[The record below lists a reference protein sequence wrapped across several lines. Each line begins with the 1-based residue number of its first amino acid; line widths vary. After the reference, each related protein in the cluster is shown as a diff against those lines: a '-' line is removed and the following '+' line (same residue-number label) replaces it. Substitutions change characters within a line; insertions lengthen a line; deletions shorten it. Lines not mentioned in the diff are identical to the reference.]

1 MPYRHSF
8 WILLVLLFLLSAC
21 SCSFLKKT
29 ATVTNDVA
37 SPSDKAMSPPVLIPR
52 PKFVTFENKAKSFL
66 LTADTVVVVSD
77 KPAQNELFAATLLR
91 REAASRFHLSMP
103 LITQSDLPKSN
114 AKNLILLA
122 VGPMPD
128 SLRKLYPAILSAT
141 LAAPQ
146 KPEGYF
152 LRVAPG
158 LVVVNGYDARG
169 VFWGAQTLLQLFGP
183 GGPDAAAAPAVSIR
197 DWPSLSLRAVHL
209 FHGHNAL
216 PFHEKL
222 IERILS
228 RYKLNAVFIEAEQVR
243 WDHDP
248 SVAPEWAGSRAQLKE
263 EIDFARQRGVTV
275 YPLVQSYGHLAWM
288 LDNSRNRELAED
300 PATPYALNYSNP
312 KAVTYMDGFN
322 AEADALFNASGFHV
336 GLDEV
341 ALRGRFPFRSRP
353 KSSTQ
358 MYVQAATHWD
368 NFFQKR
374 GKPIFMWADQALS
387 AVDENPDFGTAPSA
401 SAAKAVR
408 DGLPKDII
416 LMDWQYGERTDFPSL
431 RRLKEAGFKNVVAA
445 TWYRPK
451 NIQNFARVANE
462 VGAMGAIQTTWAG
475 YNSEESILDSKD
487 RQQFTAMV
495 LAAEYFWNG
504 GEGPLP
510 DKLPYD
516 PGNVFMENWRAKP

>member
-1 MPYRHSF
+1 MSHRHSL
-8 WILLVLLFLLSAC
+8 WILPVLLVLLSAC
-21 SCSFLKKT
+21 SCSFLKT
-29 ATVTNDVA
+29 AATEANDGP
-37 SPSDKAMSPPVLIPR
+37 SRSDKAVSSPILIPR
-52 PKFVTFENKAKSFL
+52 PKFVTFNKETKPFAL
-66 LTADTVVVVSD
+66 MADTAVVVSD
-77 KPAQNELFAATLLR
+77 KPAQNELFAAALLR
-91 REAASRFHLSMP
+91 REAARRFHVSMP
-103 LITQSDLPKSN
+103 QISRSELLKSRV
-114 AKNLILLA
+114 KNLILLA
-122 VGPMPD
+122 VGPTPD
-128 SLRKLYPAILSAT
+128 SLRKFYPAT
-141 LAAPQ
+141 LTSLPAIPQ
-146 KPEGYF
+146 KPEGYL

-169 VFWGAQTLLQLFGP
+169 VFWGAQTLLQLFGS
-183 GGPDAAAAPAVSIR
+183 GGSDAASAPAVSIR

-209 FHGHNAL
+209 FHGHDAL

-222 IERILS
+222 IERIFS

-248 SVAPEWAGSRAQLKE
+248 SVAPEWAGNRAQLKE

-275 YPLVQSYGHLAWM
+275 YPLLQSYGHLAWM
-288 LDNSRNRELAED
+288 LNNSRNRELAED
-300 PATPYALNYSNP
+300 PATPYALDYSNP
-312 KAVTYMDGFN
+312 KAVAYMDGFN
-322 AEADALFNASGFHV
+322 READALFNAPGFHI

-341 ALRGRFPFRSRP
+341 GLRGRFPFRSKP
-353 KSSTQ
+353 KSSPQ
-358 MYVQAATHWD
+358 IYVHAATHWN
-368 NFFQKR
+368 NFFRKR
-374 GKPIFMWADQALS
+374 GKPVFMWADQALS
-387 AVDENPDFGTAPSA
+387 AVEENPDFGTAA
-401 SAAKAVR
+401 SAADAKAVR
-408 DGLPKDII
+408 DALPKDII

-451 NIQNFARVANE
+451 NIQNFARAASE

-516 PGNVFMENWRAKP
+516 PNKVFTENWPTKP

>member
-1 MPYRHSF
+1 MSYRRSF
-8 WILLVLLFLLSAC
+8 WIVPFFFFLLSAC
-21 SCSFLKKT
+21 SCSLLKITTTEANNAPSNSAK
-29 ATVTNDVA
+29 AT
-37 SPSDKAMSPPVLIPR
+37 SPPVLIPR
-52 PKFVTFENKAKSFL
+52 PKFVTFDKEAKSFL
-66 LTADTVVVVSD
+66 LTADTVIVVSD
-77 KPAQNELFAATLLR
+77 KPAQNELFAAALLR
-91 REAASRFHLSMP
+91 REAASRFHLSIP
-103 LITQSDLPKSN
+103 QINESALQKSR

-122 VGPMPD
+122 VGWVPD
-128 SLRKLYPAILSAT
+128 SLRKLSPAMLKSP
-141 LAAPQ
+141 LAVPQ
-146 KPEGYF
+146 KPEGYT

-158 LVVVNGYDARG
+158 LVIVSGYDARG
-169 VFWGAQTLLQLFGP
+169 VFWGTQTLLQLFSSVGS
-183 GGPDAAAAPAVSIR
+183 GSATAPAVSIR

-222 IERILS
+222 IERIFS
-228 RYKLNAVFIEAEQVR
+228 RYKLNAVFVEAEQVR
-243 WDHDP
+243 WDHDS
-248 SVAPEWAGSRAQLKE
+248 SVAPGWAGSRAQLKE
-263 EIDFARQRGVTV
+263 EINFARQRGVTV
-275 YPLVQSYGHLAWM
+275 YPLLQSYGHLAWL

-322 AEADALFNASGFHV
+322 GEADTLFNAPGFHV

-341 ALRGRFPFRSRP
+341 ALRGRFPFRSKP
-353 KSSTQ
+353 KPFSQ
-358 MYVQAATHWD
+358 IYVQAATHWD

-374 GKPIFMWADQALS
+374 GKPVFMWADQALS
-387 AVDENPDFGTAPSA
+387 AVEENPDFGTASSA
-401 SAAKAVR
+401 AEAKAVR

-451 NIQNFARVANE
+451 NIQNFARAASE

-475 YNSEESILDSKD
+475 YNSEESVLDSKD
-487 RQQFTAMV
+487 RQQFIAMV

-516 PGNVFMENWRAKP
+516 PGKVFMENWRANP